1 MLKVFLKRIN
11 NKKGFT
17 LVELVVVMA
26 ILAILAAIAVP
37 KFTDQTAAAKKAACT
52 ANKRS
57 IESALM
63 LYYADNENEFP
74 TEKDLSQWTGEEN
87 PLKEYGF
94 EEVPKCPSDG
104 KYTMDD
110 DGRVTCKLHDEED
123 GNEDGGDEDDEN
135 NGGDEDDE
143 NEDDDS

>member
-63 LYYADNENEFP
+63 LYYVDNDNSFP
-74 TEKDLSQWTGEEN
+74 GEEELNKWTGEEN
-87 PLKEYGF
+87 PLKDYGF
-94 EEVPKCPSDG
+94 EEMPKCPSDG
-104 KYTMDD
+104 DYTMDE
-110 DGRVTCKLHDEED
+110 DGRVTCELHDEED
-123 GNEDGGDEDDEN
+123 GNEDDGGSNEGN
-135 NGGDEDDE
+135 NGD
-143 NEDDDS
+143 